1 MAKYNY
7 AASPPNIS
15 TMPPGV
21 PYIIGNEAA
30 ERFSFYGMRSIL
42 IIFMTQYIV
51 TSSGAADHMGDA
63 EARQNFALF
72 VAAVYFLPILGAIVA
87 EGFIGKYQT
96 IFWLSIVYC
105 FGHFALAL
113 NDTRLGLVLGLG
125 LIAFGSGGIKPC
137 VSANVGDQFGESNK
151 HLLSKVFGWFYFSIN
166 AGSFISTLLCPFLL
180 ADPRFGPRWAFGIPG
195 VAMVIATIFFWAGRK
210 KFVHIPPAGLAF
222 VREFFVDGI
231 GILGLPFVF
240 IQRGAVFLWTLLFR
254 RQREKLNLLSGRTF
268 REYFRAY
275 GFGALG
281 RLAIVYFF
289 VAVFWSLWDQSSGG
303 SWTLQAQRMDL
314 YAPWLPW
321 VNIGFSPFH
330 FDGGFGVSLLPAQVQ
345 TANPILILLFIP
357 LVNYVIYPL
366 VDRIFLLT
374 PLRKIGIG
382 LFLTAA
388 SYVVIWY
395 IQQMIDAGG
404 KPNVN
409 WQFLAYVVLTLGE
422 TMVSITGLEFSYTQA
437 PNKMKSAVMALWL
450 FTVSAGNMFTAAVN
464 YFIRNADGTVKMN
477 DQQYFLFFAVLMLV
491 AAAIFVAVAMFYRG
505 KTYLQSQEHYEE
517 EATEPILASGAPS

>member
-1 MAKYNY
+1 MAKYKY
-7 AASPPNIS
+7 DRVPPNIS

-42 IIFMTQYIV
+42 IIFMTQYLV
-51 TSSGAADHMGDA
+51 TSTGATDHMGDA
-63 EARQNFALF
+63 EARQYFALF
-72 VAAVYFLPILGAIVA
+72 VAGVYFLPILGAILA

-113 NDTRLGLVLGLG
+113 NDTRLGLLLGLG

-166 AGSFISTLLCPFLL
+166 AGSFISTIACPFLL
-180 ADPRFGPRWAFGIPG
+180 HDPRFGPRWAFGIPG
-195 VAMVIATIFFWAGRK
+195 VAMVIATISFWLGRK
-210 KFVHIPPAGLAF
+210 KFVHIPPGGLGF
-222 VREFFVDGI
+222 LKELFVDGL
-231 GILGLPFVF
+231 GVLGLPFIF
-240 IQRGAVFLWTLLFR
+240 LQRAVAFLWNALRRRTKNFDLF
-254 RQREKLNLLSGRTF
+254 SGKTFGQYYRT
-268 REYFRAY
+268 Y

-281 RLAIVYFF
+281 RLAIVYVF
-289 VAVFWSLWDQSSGG
+289 VAVFWALWDQSSGG
-303 SWTLQAQRMDL
+303 SWTLQAQHMDL
-314 YAPWLPW
+314 HW
-321 VNIGFSPFH
+321 
-330 FDGGFGVSLLPAQVQ
+330 FGMTLLPSQVQ
-345 TANPILILLFIP
+345 TANPILILIFIP
-357 LVNYVIYPL
+357 FVNYLLYPL
-366 VDRIFLLT
+366 IDRFFPLT

-382 LFLTAA
+382 LFLTAG

-395 IQQMIDAGG
+395 IQKMIDAGG
-404 KPNVN
+404 RPGVN
-409 WQFLAYVVLTLGE
+409 WQFLAYIILTLGE

-450 FTVSAGNMFTAAVN
+450 LTVSMGNFFTAAVN
-464 YFIRNADGTVKMN
+464 YFIRNADGTVKMS

-491 AAAIFVAVAMFYRG
+491 AAAVFVVFAMFYQG
-505 KTYLQSQEHYEE
+505 KTYLQSQEVTPDEL
-517 EATEPILASGAPS
+517 ATEPMLSSGAPT

>member
-1 MAKYNY
+1 MAKHKY
-7 AASPPNIS
+7 ATTPPNIT

-42 IIFMTQYIV
+42 IIFMTQYLV

-72 VAAVYFLPILGAIVA
+72 VSAVYFLPILGAILA

-113 NDTRLGLVLGLG
+113 NDTRLGLVIGLG

-210 KFVHIPPAGLAF
+210 KFVHIPPAGLGF
-222 VREFFVDGI
+222 LKQMFSRE
-231 GILGLPFVF
+231 GL
-240 IQRGAVFLWTLLFR
+240 
-254 RQREKLNLLSGRTF
+254 
-268 REYFRAY
+268 
-275 GFGALG
+275 GALL
-281 RLAIVYFF
+281 RLAIVYIF

-321 VNIGFSPFH
+321 VNLGFSPFH
-330 FDGGFGVSLLPAQVQ
+330 FDWGFGVNLLPAQVQ

-366 VDRIFLLT
+366 VDRVFLLT

-388 SYVVIWY
+388 SYVVIWF
-395 IQQMIDAGG
+395 IQQMIDAGA
-404 KPNVN
+404 KPGVN
-409 WQFLAYVVLTLGE
+409 WQFLAYVILTLGE

-450 FTVSAGNMFTAAVN
+450 FTVSMGNLFTAAVN

-477 DQQYFLFFAVLMLV
+477 DQQYFLFFAVLMLL
-491 AAAIFVAVAMFYRG
+491 AAGIFVVVAMFYRG
-505 KTYLQSQEHYEE
+505 RTYLQSQEATPDER
-517 EATEPILASGAPS
+517 ATEPILSSGAPT

>member
-1 MAKYNY
+1 MAKHKY
-7 AASPPNIS
+7 ATSPPNIS

-42 IIFMTQYIV
+42 IIFMTHYLV
-51 TSSGAADHMGDA
+51 TSAGAPDRMSDA

-72 VAAVYFLPILGAIVA
+72 VSAVYFLPILGAIVA

-166 AGSFISTLLCPFLL
+166 AGSFISTILCPFLL

-210 KFVHIPPAGLAF
+210 IFVHIPPAGLGF
-222 VREFFVDGI
+222 LKQMFSRE
-231 GILGLPFVF
+231 GL
-240 IQRGAVFLWTLLFR
+240 
-254 RQREKLNLLSGRTF
+254 
-268 REYFRAY
+268 
-275 GFGALG
+275 GALF
-281 RLAIVYFF
+281 RLAIVYVF

-303 SWTLQAQRMDL
+303 SWTLQAQHMDL
-314 YAPWLPW
+314 HW
-321 VNIGFSPFH
+321 
-330 FDGGFGVSLLPAQVQ
+330 FGMELLPSQVQ
-345 TANPILILLFIP
+345 TANPILILVFIP
-357 LVNYVIYPL
+357 LVNYVIYPFI
-366 VDRIFLLT
+366 DRFFTLT

-382 LFLTAA
+382 LFLTAG
-388 SYVVIWY
+388 SYLVIWY

-404 KPNVN
+404 KPGVN
-409 WQFLAYVVLTLGE
+409 WQFLAYIILTLGE

-450 FTVSAGNMFTAAVN
+450 FTVSMGNLFTAGVN
-464 YFIRNADGTVKMN
+464 YFIRNPDGSVKMN
-477 DQQYFLFFAVLMLV
+477 DQQYFLFFTVLMLV
-491 AAAIFVAVAMFYRG
+491 ASAIFVVVAMFYRG
-505 KTYLQSQEHYEE
+505 RTYLQSQELPLEE
-517 EATEPILASGAPS
+517 IAVEPVVSSGAPT

>member
-1 MAKYNY
+1 MAKTKY
-7 AASPPNIS
+7 ATSPPNIA

-42 IIFMTQYIV
+42 IIFMTQYLV
-51 TSSGAADHMGDA
+51 TSAGAPDQMGDA

-72 VAAVYFLPILGAIVA
+72 VSAVYFLPILGAILA

-113 NDTRLGLVLGLG
+113 NDTRLGLLIGLG

-166 AGSFISTLLCPFLL
+166 AGSILSTIACPFLL
-180 ADPRFGPRWAFGIPG
+180 EHPSFGPRWAFGIPG
-195 VAMVIATIFFWAGRK
+195 VFMVIATICFWAGRK
-210 KFVHIPPAGLAF
+210 KFVHIPPAGLGF
-222 VREFFVDGI
+222 VKQVFSRE
-231 GILGLPFVF
+231 
-240 IQRGAVFLWTLLFR
+240 
-254 RQREKLNLLSGRTF
+254 
-268 REYFRAY
+268 
-275 GFGALG
+275 GFGALA
-281 RLAIVYFF
+281 RLAIVYVF

-303 SWTLQAQRMDL
+303 SWTLQAKQLDL
-314 YAPWLPW
+314 HVPWLPW
-321 VNIGFSPFH
+321 VTMGLSPFR
-330 FDGGFGVSLLPAQVQ
+330 FDAGLGVNLLPAQVH

-357 LVNYVIYPL
+357 LVTYVIYPAIN
-366 VDRIFLLT
+366 RFFTMT

-388 SYVVIWY
+388 SYLVIWY
-395 IQQMIDAGG
+395 IQQMVDAGT
-404 KPNVN
+404 KPSVN
-409 WQFLAYVVLTLGE
+409 WQFLAYIILTMGE

-450 FTVSAGNMFTAAVN
+450 FTVSMGNLFTAAVN

-477 DQQYFLFFAVLMLV
+477 NQQYFLFFAVLMLV
-491 AAAIFVAVAMFYRG
+491 AASVFVVVAMFYRG
-505 KTYLQSQEHYEE
+505 KTYLQSQEVTPDER
-517 EATEPILASGAPS
+517 ATEPILSSGAPT

>member
-1 MAKYNY
+1 MAKHKY
-7 AASPPNIS
+7 ATSPPNIS

-42 IIFMTQYIV
+42 IIFMTHYLV
-51 TSSGAADHMGDA
+51 TSAGAPDRMSDA

-72 VAAVYFLPILGAIVA
+72 VSAVYFLPILGAIVA

-166 AGSFISTLLCPFLL
+166 AGSFISTILCPFLL

-210 KFVHIPPAGLAF
+210 KFVHIPPAGLGF
-222 VREFFVDGI
+222 LKQMFSRE
-231 GILGLPFVF
+231 GL
-240 IQRGAVFLWTLLFR
+240 
-254 RQREKLNLLSGRTF
+254 
-268 REYFRAY
+268 
-275 GFGALG
+275 GALF
-281 RLAIVYFF
+281 RLAIVYVF

-303 SWTLQAQRMDL
+303 SWTLQAQHMDL
-314 YAPWLPW
+314 RW
-321 VNIGFSPFH
+321 
-330 FDGGFGVSLLPAQVQ
+330 FGMELLPSQVQ
-345 TANPILILLFIP
+345 TANPILILVFIP
-357 LVNYVIYPL
+357 LVNYVIYPFI
-366 VDRIFLLT
+366 DRFFTLT

-382 LFLTAA
+382 LFLTAG
-388 SYVVIWY
+388 SYLVIWY

-404 KPNVN
+404 KPGVN
-409 WQFLAYVVLTLGE
+409 WQFLAYVILTLGE

-450 FTVSAGNMFTAAVN
+450 FTVSMGNLFTAGVN
-464 YFIRNADGTVKMN
+464 YFIRNPDGSVKMN
-477 DQQYFLFFAVLMLV
+477 DQQYFLFFTVLMLV
-491 AAAIFVAVAMFYRG
+491 ASAIFVVVAMFYRG
-505 KTYLQSQEHYEE
+505 RTYLQSQELPLEE
-517 EATEPILASGAPS
+517 IAVEPVVSSGAPT

>member
-1 MAKYNY
+1 MAKYDRV
-7 AASPPNIS
+7 PPNIS

-42 IIFMTQYIV
+42 IIFMTQYLV
-51 TSSGAADHMGDA
+51 TSSGATDHMGDA
-63 EARQNFALF
+63 EARQYFALF
-72 VAAVYFLPILGAIVA
+72 VSAVYFLPILGAILA

-113 NDTRLGLVLGLG
+113 NDTRLGLLIGLG
-125 LIAFGSGGIKPC
+125 LISFGSGGIKPC

-166 AGSFISTLLCPFLL
+166 AGSFISTIACPFLL
-180 ADPRFGPRWAFGIPG
+180 HDPRFGPRWAFGIPG

-210 KFVHIPPAGLAF
+210 KFVHIPAAGLGF
-222 VREFFVDGI
+222 LKELFVDGL
-231 GILGLPFVF
+231 GVLGLPFVF
-240 IQRGAVFLWTLLFR
+240 LQRAVAFLWNALR
-254 RQREKLNLLSGRTF
+254 RRAKKFDPFSGKTFGQYYRT
-268 REYFRAY
+268 Y

-281 RLAIVYFF
+281 RLAIVYVF

-303 SWTLQAQRMDL
+303 SWTLQAQHMDL
-314 YAPWLPW
+314 RW
-321 VNIGFSPFH
+321 
-330 FDGGFGVSLLPAQVQ
+330 FGMTLLPSQVQ
-345 TANPILILLFIP
+345 TANPILILIFIP
-357 LVNYVIYPL
+357 FVNYLLYPL
-366 VDRIFLLT
+366 MERFFPLT

-382 LFLTAA
+382 LFLTAG

-395 IQQMIDAGG
+395 IQKMIDAGG
-404 KPNVN
+404 RPGVN
-409 WQFLAYVVLTLGE
+409 WQFLAYVILTLGE

-450 FTVSAGNMFTAAVN
+450 LTVSMGNLFTAAVN
-464 YFIRNADGTVKMN
+464 YFIRNDDGSVKMN

-491 AAAIFVAVAMFYRG
+491 AAAVFVVFAMFYRG
-505 KTYLQSQEHYEE
+505 KTYLQSQEVTPDEH
-517 EATEPILASGAPS
+517 ATEPMLSSGTPT

>member
-1 MAKYNY
+1 MAKYKY
-7 AASPPNIS
+7 ATSPPNLS
-15 TMPPGV
+15 GMPPGV
-21 PYIIGNEAA
+21 PFIIGNEAA

-42 IIFMTQYIV
+42 IVFMTQYIV
-51 TSSGAADHMGDA
+51 NRMGGADHMGDA

-72 VAAVYFLPILGAIVA
+72 VSAVYFMPIFGAILA

-113 NDTRLGLVLGLG
+113 NDTRMGLLIGLG
-125 LIAFGSGGIKPC
+125 LISLGSGGIKPC

-210 KFVHIPPAGLAF
+210 KFVHIPPAGF
-222 VREFFVDGI
+222 GFFKQMFSKE
-231 GILGLPFVF
+231 GL
-240 IQRGAVFLWTLLFR
+240 
-254 RQREKLNLLSGRTF
+254 
-268 REYFRAY
+268 
-275 GFGALG
+275 GALA
-281 RLAIVYFF
+281 RLGIVYIF

-303 SWTLQAQRMDL
+303 SWTLQALKMDL
-314 YAPWLPW
+314 SVPWLPW
-321 VNIGFSPFH
+321 INFGFSPLH
-330 FDGGFGVSLLPAQVQ
+330 FSGGWGVNLIASQVQ
-345 TANPILILLFIP
+345 TANPILILIFIP

-366 VDRIFLLT
+366 VNRGFTLT

-382 LFLTAA
+382 LFLTAG

-395 IQQMIDAGG
+395 IQTMIDAGQ

-422 TMVSITGLEFSYTQA
+422 AMVSITGLEFSYTQA

-450 FTVSAGNMFTAAVN
+450 FTVSMGNLFTAGVN
-464 YFIRNADGTVKMN
+464 YFIRNPDGSSKMD
-477 DQQYFLFFAVLMLV
+477 DQHYYIFFAVLMFV
-491 AAAIFVAVAMFYRG
+491 AAVVFVIFACFYKGR
-505 KTYLQSQEHYEE
+505 TYLQSQEVLLEE
-517 EATEPILASGAPS
+517 EAVEPLLSGGAPT